1 MKNNTVKRK
10 KLPGSFNLYKPYR
23 VIIFLIISIL
33 ISSTSVSSSS
43 PLSSSLPSSETSNQA
58 DRTKVHFVNVGHGD
72 AILIQSN
79 QQNILIDGGKEIHN
93 DTVVDYLKKSG
104 VEKIDL
110 LIVSHMDPD
119 HIGGLPKVI
128 NTFPI
133 GEILHNGKTAAN
145 SKFETAVNS
154 QGCPLRT
161 AVSGIKYQFGK
172 AVLEIL
178 GPVIDDPKASNNNS
192 IVCKLTCDKVR
203 FLFIGDAESPEQE
216 SILDK
221 PIEAD
226 ILKAPHHGIVYNPY
240 DGTISQ
246 NSKFLK
252 KVAPKVAI
260 VSRPTDKEDI
270 RFALN
275 WPLMVSYYY
284 KCGIYDIRST
294 NMDNN
299 ICIETDGNTYN

>member
-1 MKNNTVKRK
+1 MKNHTVKRK
-10 KLPGSFNLYKPYR
+10 KRHGRFNLYKPYR

-33 ISSTSVSSSS
+33 ISSTSISSSS
-43 PLSSSLPSSETSNQA
+43 PSSLSSSEISNQA
-58 DRTKVHFVNVGHGD
+58 DNTKVHFINVGHGD

-79 QQNILIDGGKEIHN
+79 QQNILIDGGKEIN
-93 DTVVDYLKKSG
+93 GDTVVDYLKKSG

-110 LIVSHMDPD
+110 LIVTHMDSD

-128 NTFPI
+128 NTFSI
-133 GEILHNGKTAAN
+133 GEILSNGKAATG
-145 SKFETAVNS
+145 SKFETAINS
-154 QGCPLRT
+154 NGCSLKT
-161 AVSGIKYQFGK
+161 AASGMQYQFSK

-178 GPVIDDPKASNNNS
+178 GPVIDDPKVTNNNS
-192 IVCKLTCDKVR
+192 IVCKLTCGKVK

-216 SILDK
+216 SMLDK

-226 ILKAPHHGIVYNPY
+226 ILKVPHHGIIYNPY

-246 NSKFLK
+246 NEKFLK

-260 VSRPTDKEDI
+260 VSRPTDSEDI

-275 WPLMVSYYY
+275 WPLMVNYYY

-294 NMDNN
+294 NTENN